1 MTVIGLVGADWAGMP
16 SIRLPERVSAA
27 VAALG
32 LAGQRW
38 LAGLPELVSSLE
50 ADWAV
55 TCGTVLEGG
64 NAAYVAEAVTADGQ
78 LAVLKVALPPGI
90 DGFGPFEQELQALRA
105 AGGDPYARL
114 ICHDEERRSMLLE
127 RLGRPLASLSWS
139 SGRQI
144 AAIADTL
151 ARGWRPVSSGQ
162 LPTGAAK
169 AEWLAG
175 SITGAWRDLGEPC
188 TERAAGRAIGY
199 AAERASRVD
208 PRHAVLV
215 HGDAHPSNVL
225 EVPDGIDD
233 GAPTTFR
240 LIDPEG
246 LASEPAHDLGVVLRG
261 WNEDLLAADA
271 AAVAFARCDAV
282 SRHTGVDPE
291 SIWQWS
297 YIERVS
303 SGLFLLRLGH
313 EAEARPFLE
322 AADRLGDSVTPW
334 PKTTG

>member
-1 MTVIGLVGADWAGMP
+1 MP
-16 SIRLPERVSAA
+16 PVRLPERVSAA

-55 TCGTVLEGG
+55 TCGTALEGG
-64 NAAYVAEAVTADGQ
+64 NTAYVAEAVTADGQ
-78 LAVLKVALPPGI
+78 HAVLKVAVPPGI
-90 DGFGPFEQELQALRA
+90 DGFGPFEQELQALRE

-114 ICHDEERRSMLLE
+114 IRHDEQRRSMLLE
-127 RLGRPLASLSWS
+127 RLGRPLAGLGWS

-144 AAIADTL
+144 AAIADAL
-151 ARGWRPVSSGQ
+151 ARGWHPVSSAR

-169 AEWLAG
+169 AEWLADC
-175 SITGAWRDLGEPC
+175 IAGAWRDLGQPC

-199 AAERASRVD
+199 AAERASRPD
-208 PRHAVLV
+208 PRHAVLI
-215 HGDAHPSNVL
+215 HGDAHPCNVL
-225 EVPDGIDD
+225 EVPDHVDHGT
-233 GAPTTFR
+233 PTAFR

-261 WNEDLLAADA
+261 WNEDLLTADA
-271 AAVAFARCDAV
+271 AAVAFARCEAV
-282 SRHTGVDPE
+282 SGRTRVDPE

-313 EAEARPFLE
+313 EAEARPFLQ
-322 AADRLGDSVTPW
+322 AADRLGDCVTPW

>member
-1 MTVIGLVGADWAGMP
+1 MSGMP
-16 SIRLPERVSAA
+16 SVRLPGRVRAG

-32 LAGQRW
+32 PAGQRW
-38 LAGLPELVSSLE
+38 LAGLPELVASLE
-50 ADWAV
+50 ADWTV
-55 TCGTVLEGG
+55 TCGTALEGG

-78 LAVLKVALPPGI
+78 LAVLKIALPPGI
-90 DGFGPFEQELQALRA
+90 DGFAPFEQELHALQD

-127 RLGRPLASLSWS
+127 RLGRPLASLGWPTD
-139 SGRQI
+139 RQI
-144 AAIADTL
+144 AAITATL
-151 ARGWRPVSSGQ
+151 ARGWRPAKSGR
-162 LPTGAAK
+162 LPSGAAK
-169 AEWLAG
+169 AKWLAG
-175 SITGAWRDLGEPC
+175 FITDAWRDLGEPC
-188 TERAAGRAIGY
+188 TERAARRAVGY

-208 PRHAVLV
+208 PGHAVLV

-225 EVPDGIDD
+225 AVPDGIDHS
-233 GAPTTFR
+233 AHPAFM

-261 WNEDLLAADA
+261 WNEDLLAAHA
-271 AAVAFARCDAV
+271 AAVAFQRCEAV
-282 SRHTGVDPE
+282 SRRTGVDPE

-303 SGLFLLRLGH
+303 TGLFLLRLGH
-313 EAEARPFLE
+313 EAEARSFLE
-322 AADRLGDSVTPW
+322 VADRLGDSVTPW

>member
-1 MTVIGLVGADWAGMP
+1 MAP
-16 SIRLPERVSAA
+16 IRLPERVTAA

-32 LAGQRW
+32 LAGQHW
-38 LAGLPELVSSLE
+38 IAGLPELISSLE

-55 TCGTVLEGG
+55 TCGTALEGG
-64 NAAYVAEAVTADGQ
+64 NTAYVAEAVTAGGQ
-78 LAVLKVALPPGI
+78 LAVLKIALPPGI
-90 DGFGPFEQELQALRA
+90 DGFAPFEQELQALQD

-114 ICHDEERRSMLLE
+114 ICHDEQRRSMLLE
-127 RLGRPLASLSWS
+127 RLGRPLASLGWPSD
-139 SGRQI
+139 RQI
-144 AAIADTL
+144 TAITATL
-151 ARGWRPVSSGQ
+151 ARGWRPASSGR

-175 SITGAWRDLGEPC
+175 SITDAWRDLGEPC
-188 TERAAGRAIGY
+188 TERAASRAIGY
-199 AAERASRVD
+199 AAERASRAD
-208 PRHAVLV
+208 PGHAVLV
-215 HGDAHPSNVL
+215 HGDAHPANVL
-225 EVPDGIDD
+225 EVPDGIDHR
-233 GAPTTFR
+233 ARPAFR

-261 WNEDLLAADA
+261 WNEDLLAAHA
-271 AAVAFARCDAV
+271 DAV
-282 SRHTGVDPE
+282 VFQRCEAVGRRTGVDPE

-322 AADRLGDSVTPW
+322 AADRLSDSVTPW

>member
-1 MTVIGLVGADWAGMP
+1 MP
-16 SIRLPERVSAA
+16 SIRLPERVGAA

-32 LAGQRW
+32 PAGQRW
-38 LAGLPELVSSLE
+38 LAGLPELVSGLE
-50 ADWAV
+50 ADWTV
-55 TCGTVLEGG
+55 TCGTALDGG
-64 NAAYVAEAVTADGQ
+64 NTAYVAEAVTADGQ
-78 LAVLKVALPPGI
+78 LAVLKIALPPGI
-90 DGFGPFEQELQALRA
+90 AGFAPFEQELQALQD

-114 ICHDEERRSMLLE
+114 ICYDERRRSMLLE
-127 RLGRPLASLSWS
+127 RLGRPLASLTWPSD
-139 SGRQI
+139 RQI
-144 AAIADTL
+144 AAITATV
-151 ARGWRPVSSGQ
+151 ARGWRPATSGR

-175 SITGAWRDLGEPC
+175 SITDAWRDLGKPC
-188 TERAAGRAIGY
+188 TERAARRAIDY
-199 AAERASRVD
+199 AAERASRAE

-225 EVPDGIDD
+225 EVPDGIDHS
-233 GAPTTFR
+233 ARPAFR

-261 WNEDLLAADA
+261 WNEDLLAAHA
-271 AAVAFARCDAV
+271 AAVAFQRCEAV
-282 SRHTGVDPE
+282 SRRTGVDPE

-313 EAEARPFLE
+313 DAEARPYLE
-322 AADRLGDSVTPW
+322 AADRLSDSVTPW
-334 PKTTG
+334 AETTG

>member
-1 MTVIGLVGADWAGMP
+1 MP
-16 SIRLPERVSAA
+16 SIHLPERVSAA

-38 LAGLPELVSSLE
+38 LAALPELVSSLE

-55 TCGTVLEGG
+55 TCGTALEGG

-78 LAVLKVALPPGI
+78 LAVLKIALPPGI
-90 DGFGPFEQELQALRA
+90 DGFAPFDQELQALQDA
-105 AGGDPYARL
+105 AGDPYARL
-114 ICHDEERRSMLLE
+114 ICHDEQRRSMLLE
-127 RLGRPLASLSWS
+127 RLGRPLASLGWPAD
-139 SGRQI
+139 RQI
-144 AAIADTL
+144 AAITDTV
-151 ARGWRPVSSGQ
+151 ARGWRPASSGR

-169 AEWLAG
+169 ANWLAG
-175 SITGAWRDLGEPC
+175 SITGAWRDLGKPC
-188 TERAAGRAIGY
+188 TERAARRAVGY
-199 AAERASRVD
+199 ATWRASHAD

-225 EVPDGIDD
+225 EVPDGIDHS
-233 GAPTTFR
+233 AHPAFR

-261 WNEDLLAADA
+261 WNEDLLDARA
-271 AAVAFARCDAV
+271 AAVAFARCEAV
-282 SRHTGVDPE
+282 SRRTGVDPE

-303 SGLFLLRLGH
+303 SGLFLRRLGPQ
-313 EAEARPFLE
+313 AEARPFLE
-322 AADRLGDSVTPW
+322 AADRLGDAVTPW

>member
-1 MTVIGLVGADWAGMP
+1 MTWAQSRPTP
-16 SIRLPERVSAA
+16 SIRLPERVSVA

-50 ADWAV
+50 ADWTV
-55 TCGTVLEGG
+55 TCGTALDGG

-78 LAVLKVALPPGI
+78 LAVLKIALPPGI
-90 DGFGPFEQELQALRA
+90 DGFAPFEQELQALQD

-114 ICHDEERRSMLLE
+114 ICHDGERRSMLLE
-127 RLGRPLASLSWS
+127 RLGRPLASLGWPTD
-139 SGRQI
+139 RQI
-144 AAIADTL
+144 SVITATL
-151 ARGWRPVSSGQ
+151 ARGWRAASSGR

-169 AEWLAG
+169 AEWLADFIG
-175 SITGAWRDLGEPC
+175 DAWRDLGEPC
-188 TERAAGRAIGY
+188 TERAVTRAIDY

-208 PRHAVLV
+208 PRNAVLV
-215 HGDAHPSNVL
+215 HGDAHPANVL
-225 EVPDGIDD
+225 EVPDGTDSSTHQ
-233 GAPTTFR
+233 AFR
-240 LIDPEG
+240 LVDPEG

-271 AAVAFARCDAV
+271 AAVAFQRCRAV
-282 SRHTGVDPE
+282 SRRTGVDPE

-297 YIERVS
+297 YIERAS
-303 SGLFLLRLGH
+303 TGLFLLRLGH
-313 EAEARPFLE
+313 EAEARLFLE

-334 PKTTG
+334 PKITG

>member
-1 MTVIGLVGADWAGMP
+1 MSGMP
-16 SIRLPERVSAA
+16 SIRLPGRVRAG

-38 LAGLPELVSSLE
+38 LAGLPELVASLE
-50 ADWAV
+50 ADWTV
-55 TCGTVLEGG
+55 TCGTALEGG

-78 LAVLKVALPPGI
+78 LAVLKIALPPGI
-90 DGFGPFEQELQALRA
+90 DGFAPFEQELHALQD

-127 RLGRPLASLSWS
+127 RLGRPLASLGWPTD
-139 SGRQI
+139 RQI
-144 AAIADTL
+144 AAITATL
-151 ARGWRPVSSGQ
+151 ARGWRPAKSGR
-162 LPTGAAK
+162 LPSGAAK
-169 AEWLAG
+169 AKWLAG
-175 SITGAWRDLGEPC
+175 FITDAWPDLGEPC
-188 TERAAGRAIGY
+188 TERAARRAIGY

-208 PRHAVLV
+208 PGHAVLV

-225 EVPDGIDD
+225 AVPDGIDHS
-233 GAPTTFR
+233 AHPAFM

-261 WNEDLLAADA
+261 WNEDLLAAHA
-271 AAVAFARCDAV
+271 AAVAFQRCEAV
-282 SRHTGVDPE
+282 SRRTGVDPE

-303 SGLFLLRLGH
+303 TGLFLLRLGH
-313 EAEARPFLE
+313 EAEARSFLE
-322 AADRLGDSVTPW
+322 VADRLGDSVTPW

>member
-1 MTVIGLVGADWAGMP
+1 MP

-38 LAGLPELVSSLE
+38 LAGLPELISSLE

-55 TCGTVLEGG
+55 TCGTALEGG
-64 NAAYVAEAVTADGQ
+64 NAAYVVEAVTADGQ
-78 LAVLKVALPPGI
+78 LAVLKIALPPGI
-90 DGFGPFEQELQALRA
+90 DGFAPFEQELQALQD
-105 AGGDPYARL
+105 AGGDPYAKL

-127 RLGRPLASLSWS
+127 RLGRPLASLGWPAD
-139 SGRQI
+139 RQI
-144 AAIADTL
+144 AAITDTL
-151 ARGWRPVSSGQ
+151 ARGWRPASPGR

-175 SITGAWRDLGEPC
+175 SIAGAWRDLGEPC
-188 TERAAGRAIGY
+188 TERAARRAIGY
-199 AAERASRVD
+199 AAGRASRAY
-208 PRHAVLV
+208 PGPAVLV
-215 HGDAHPSNVL
+215 HGDAHPFNVL
-225 EVPDGIDD
+225 AVPDGIDD
-233 GAPTTFR
+233 GAHPAFR

-271 AAVAFARCDAV
+271 AAVAFQRCEAV
-282 SRHTGVDPE
+282 SRRTGVDPE

-322 AADRLGDSVTPW
+322 AADRLGDAVTPW
-334 PKTTG
+334 PETTR

>member
-1 MTVIGLVGADWAGMP
+1 MP

-32 LAGQRW
+32 PAGQRW
-38 LAGLPELVSSLE
+38 LAGLPELVSGLE
-50 ADWAV
+50 ADWTV
-55 TCGTVLEGG
+55 TCGTALEGG

-78 LAVLKVALPPGI
+78 LTVLKIALPPGI
-90 DGFGPFEQELQALRA
+90 NGFAPFEQELQALQDA
-105 AGGDPYARL
+105 DGDPYARL

-127 RLGRPLASLSWS
+127 RLGRPLASLGWPSD
-139 SGRQI
+139 RQI
-144 AAIADTL
+144 AAITATL
-151 ARGWRPVSSGQ
+151 ARGWRPASSGRQ
-162 LPTGAAK
+162 PTGAAK
-169 AEWLAG
+169 AEWLARF
-175 SITGAWRDLGEPC
+175 ITDAWRDLGEPC
-188 TERAAGRAIGY
+188 TERAASRAIDY

-225 EVPDGIDD
+225 EVPGGIDHS
-233 GAPTTFR
+233 AHPAFR

-261 WNEDLLAADA
+261 WNEDLLAAHA
-271 AAVAFARCDAV
+271 AAVAFQRCEAV
-282 SRHTGVDPE
+282 SRRTGVDPE